1 MYMQKLN
8 YYARANAKIK
18 ILEFICFKN
27 GINLDKEPIYLKYL
41 SGKVRSKA
49 DIIKDLK
56 IVI

>member
-1 MYMQKLN
+1 MQKLN